1 VKEELKNSKSK
12 ETHKVFW
19 REIVEEVVVLERN
32 EGFWRVDKYG
42 VGFRSREVE
51 VDDVGFAA
59 EKKKAF
65 DFGGN
70 RKEIVL
76 EY

>member
-1 VKEELKNSKSK
+1 M
-12 ETHKVFW
+12 
-19 REIVEEVVVLERN
+19 ERN

-42 VGFRSREVE
+42 VGVRSREVE
-51 VDDVGFAA
+51 VEGVGFAA